1 MDVALNSVISVI
13 PESLIPITRN
23 LSLENAECFRLSP
36 SLPRQPRAV
45 ARPGSPRKCSSEAER
60 RRAASGGSRPKLSA
74 WPWTTRRGT
83 EPATTTTRSTPIF
96 TSSSAIAGRRPLTG
110 RTRSRTW
117 NSRVSGNFYC
127 RSGGNSPP
135 VRNSFIYL
143 TPRGFSR
150 CVSKLRD
157 ARGTFNARS
166 DQSARSPLGFRQQ
179 YGIRSERKR
188 SPKGQVY
195 RFDPD
200 PLLIG
205 NPC

>member
-1 MDVALNSVISVI
+1 
-13 PESLIPITRN
+13 
-23 LSLENAECFRLSP
+23 
-36 SLPRQPRAV
+36 
-45 ARPGSPRKCSSEAER
+45 
-60 RRAASGGSRPKLSA
+60 
-74 WPWTTRRGT
+74 
-83 EPATTTTRSTPIF
+83 
-96 TSSSAIAGRRPLTG
+96 
-110 RTRSRTW
+110 
-117 NSRVSGNFYC
+117 
-127 RSGGNSPP
+127 
-135 VRNSFIYL
+135 
-143 TPRGFSR
+143 
-150 CVSKLRD
+150 LRD